1 MLNTTAMKGG
11 SIRLVAVA
19 SMIGTTIEWYDF
31 FLYGTAAALI
41 FNRLFFPTF
50 DPLVG
55 TLASFGTYTV
65 GFVARPIGG
74 IVIGHYG
81 DRIGRK
87 SMLVLTLLIMGV
99 ATFGIGLLPTYA
111 QVGPWAAVLLV
122 ILRLAQGFAVGGEWG
137 GAVLMAVEHAPAG
150 RRGFYG
156 SWPQLGVPAGLLLST
171 AVFAQFARLP
181 EDQFLS
187 WGWRV
192 PFLLSLLLVG
202 VGLIIRLQIQETPA
216 FTRLKT
222 TQTEARRP
230 IIELL
235 RSQRKEV
242 LLAMGARLAE
252 NGAFYIYTVFVLVYG
267 TQKVG
272 LDRQTVLNGVLI
284 AAACAL
290 VAIPF
295 CGALSDRLGRRPV
308 YLFGASVT
316 ALFAYPLF
324 WLLDTGSTILVWL
337 ALVVA
342 LVFAHSPMYGPQA
355 AFLSELF
362 DTRVRYS
369 GASLGSQFS
378 SVIAGGLSPFIATAL
393 LPYGRGALASYIIAM
408 ALVTIVAVF
417 MASETR
423 HHTIE

>member
-1 MLNTTAMKGG
+1 MLNTTTMKGG

-19 SMIGTTIEWYDF
+19 SMIGTTIEWYD

-111 QVGPWAAVLLV
+111 QVGPWAAVSLV
-122 ILRLAQGFAVGGEWG
+122 VLRLAQGFAVGGEWG

-222 TQTEARRP
+222 ARTEARRP

-290 VAIPF
+290 VAIPV

-355 AFLSELF
+355 AFFAELF
-362 DTRVRYS
+362 GTRVRYS

-408 ALVTIVAVF
+408 ALVTIVAVL

>member
-1 MLNTTAMKGG
+1 
-11 SIRLVAVA
+11 
-19 SMIGTTIEWYDF
+19 
-31 FLYGTAAALI
+31 
-41 FNRLFFPTF
+41 
-50 DPLVG
+50 
-55 TLASFGTYTV
+55 
-65 GFVARPIGG
+65 
-74 IVIGHYG
+74 
-81 DRIGRK
+81 
-87 SMLVLTLLIMGV
+87 
-99 ATFGIGLLPTYA
+99 
-111 QVGPWAAVLLV
+111 
-122 ILRLAQGFAVGGEWG
+122 
-137 GAVLMAVEHAPAG
+137 
-150 RRGFYG
+150 
-156 SWPQLGVPAGLLLST
+156 
-171 AVFAQFARLP
+171 
-181 EDQFLS
+181 
-187 WGWRV
+187 
-192 PFLLSLLLVG
+192 
-202 VGLIIRLQIQETPA
+202 VGLIIRLRIVETPA
-216 FTRLKT
+216 FERLKAT
-222 TQTEARRP
+222 RTESRRP
-230 IIELL
+230 VVELL
-235 RSQRKEV
+235 RTQRREV
-242 LLAMGARLAE
+242 VLAMGARLAE

-290 VAIPF
+290 VAIPV

-355 AFLSELF
+355 AFLAELF
-362 DTRVRYS
+362 GTRVRYS

-393 LPYGRGALASYIIAM
+393 LPYGRGALASYLIAM
-408 ALVTIVAVF
+408 ALVTIGAVS